1 MSTGSRFKALLNLLL
16 RFLRWV
22 GRFNKPKAKR
32 VGRRGNGW
40 LYVTK
45 K

>member
-1 MSTGSRFKALLNLLL
+1 MGTGSRFKALLNALL

-22 GRFNKPKAKR
+22 GRFNKPESH
-32 VGRRGNGW
+32 VNCRGNGW
-40 LYVTK
+40 LNVVK